1 MNFRKLI
8 DSKYKNIL
16 NAILLQITWFGCV
29 AGQVSWGLQTLG
41 VMILFSVAVGTFWV
55 DIRYAI
61 VAALIGTGIDS
72 AWVFIGILDYSSG
85 IVAPFWIT
93 MLWIAVGLSLNHAL
107 SFFKDRPL
115 LGGFLG
121 AGSAPGCY
129 LVGQSFG
136 GVDVADPWLLG
147 VISVVW
153 FFLFYAGFSILRM
166 KRKTQLSVGNL

>member
-1 MNFRKLI
+1 MNFGKLT
-8 DSKYKNIL
+8 DFKYKNIV
-16 NAILLQITWFGCV
+16 NAILFQITWFGCV
-29 AGQVSWGLQTLG
+29 AGQISWGLPSLG
-41 VMILFSVAVGTFWV
+41 IMVLFSIAVGTFWV

-61 VAALIGTGIDS
+61 LAAFIGTVIDS
-72 AWVFIGILDYSSG
+72 AWIFVGILDYSSG
-85 IVAPFWIT
+85 TVAPFWIT

-136 GVDVADPWLLG
+136 GVYVPDSLLLG
-147 VISVVW
+147 VISAVW
-153 FFLFYAGFSILRM
+153 FFLFYVGFSILRM
-166 KRKTQLSVGNL
+166 QAKEQFSVGKL

>member
-1 MNFRKLI
+1 
-8 DSKYKNIL
+8 
-16 NAILLQITWFGCV
+16 
-29 AGQVSWGLQTLG
+29 
-41 VMILFSVAVGTFWV
+41 
-55 DIRYAI
+55 
-61 VAALIGTGIDS
+61 
-72 AWVFIGILDYSSG
+72 
-85 IVAPFWIT
+85 